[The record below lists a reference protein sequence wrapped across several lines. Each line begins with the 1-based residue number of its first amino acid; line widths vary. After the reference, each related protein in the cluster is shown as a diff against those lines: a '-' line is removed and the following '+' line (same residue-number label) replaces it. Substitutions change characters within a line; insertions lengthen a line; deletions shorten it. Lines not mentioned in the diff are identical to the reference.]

1 MIALNLAPE
10 VSGEGKVWR
19 FVGINSPNRPEWTK
33 TLLACMNYNMT
44 TVGFYDAMSM
54 AQIDYILNQTEMSTI
69 FVTGAHAAKVLEMKE
84 NGQATMIKNLVIIR

>member
-1 MIALNLAPE
+1 M
-10 VSGEGKVWR
+10 WR
-19 FVGINSPNRPEWTK
+19 FIGINSPNRPEWPK

-69 FVTGAHAAKVLEMKE
+69 FCTANHASKALEMKE
-84 NGQATMIKNLVIIR
+84 NGMATMIRNLVVIGVEQGA